1 MTINRE
7 PFEPLN
13 DESEN
18 PTLIGALRERRD
30 YLEFEYRAVKAE
42 LKATHEEYIK
52 ALKKAIKEV

>member
-1 MTINRE
+1 MNDNRE

-13 DESEN
+13 DERDN

-42 LKATHEEYIK
+42 LKATHEDYIK